1 MKLRVRSSGCRA
13 KVSLPLVSPNQS
25 QVKIQ
30 TATAEEIP
38 EAASA
43 RVASGDQPYLASVPL
58 LQESYLFG
66 IADWYSLVTTLLNS
80 HWDSISTALSKVD
93 NRTIICHDLTVDDQ
107 LTVPNWTS
115 WPWLQH
121 FFQGL
126 NAQHRQVTFQ
136 PPWQQLSLQY
146 ASYIRQKPA
155 QYHAVV
161 IACKHADSPLKR
173 VRAFCNCRSFA
184 TADCLYYLLPHKR
197 PAAKPEI
204 TNCYAVSKCLSN
216 RSDWTI
222 CFTLG
227 FSRAVSKLVRHAWK

>member
-1 MKLRVRSSGCRA
+1 MSMKSQVRSSGCLFHINHICGLCRA
-13 KVSLPLVSPNQS
+13 KVNLPLVSPNQS

-30 TATAEEIP
+30 TATSEEIP

-93 NRTIICHDLTVDDQ
+93 NRTDDCHELTVDNQ
-107 LTVPNWTS
+107 TTGPKWGS

-126 NAQHRQVTFQ
+126 NAQHRQVALQ

-146 ASYIRQKPA
+146 ASYISLKPA
-155 QYHAVV
+155 QHHALQYNTQ
-161 IACKHADSPLKR
+161 S
-173 VRAFCNCRSFA
+173 CRIV
-184 TADCLYYLLPHKR
+184 P
-197 PAAKPEI
+197 
-204 TNCYAVSKCLSN
+204 
-216 RSDWTI
+216 
-222 CFTLG
+222 
-227 FSRAVSKLVRHAWK
+227 